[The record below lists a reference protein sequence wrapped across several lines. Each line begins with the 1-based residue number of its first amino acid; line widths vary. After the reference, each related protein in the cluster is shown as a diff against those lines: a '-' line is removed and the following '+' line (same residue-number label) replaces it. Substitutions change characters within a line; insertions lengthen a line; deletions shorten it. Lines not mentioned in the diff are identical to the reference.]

1 MTGRLI
7 IPYFTGLWDRLPQ
20 GNFAAKLIT
29 KFTGILQGGFMKKM
43 FITAIATITVI
54 MASGQQ
60 KTDAMLFGDVKSKET
75 NTHIPY
81 STIFVK
87 GTNLGTIADSSGH
100 FILPHLPEGK
110 TTVIAQAVGY
120 KAKEA
125 EVFMMKNEAVTL
137 FFELEEDI
145 LQLDQFVV
153 TGTRTQRSVKD
164 VPVRTEIIGIREIE
178 NKNACNIYQALEGT
192 PGVRVENQCQ
202 SCNFTMVRMQ
212 GLGAEHTQI
221 LINGQPIYSGLA
233 GVFGL
238 QQMSTIDIGQIEV
251 VKGAGSA
258 LYGSGAVAGAINI
271 VTKEPAMEPSA
282 TIDVQFG
289 NHNTNRYGITSSM
302 RNKKGNIGVN
312 IFAQRL
318 TEDAIDQTGEG
329 LIRSEVKGKDNY
341 TDRVDAKLTTLGFA
355 LYFDN
360 AFFKNDKLILRG
372 KAISEFRSG
381 GFMED
386 DTYKNP
392 YTEGTEQI
400 FTDRYETQLSYTKKI
415 RTRSEINL
423 SVAYVSHKRN
433 ATNDTFLT
441 DYMSLHNDSTPDVR
455 DMRPYLADEN
465 SVNAT
470 FTFET
475 IHRRHRLLFG
485 AQGNYLNLEESGMYM
500 IVDPES
506 EYLGMS
512 YKSVSK
518 KSGGE
523 FGLFFQDEW
532 VAMTNL
538 TVIAGLRFDSHN
550 SGEQFAADE
559 VVFQSETFP
568 KTSFSETSL
577 NPRVALKYD
586 FTDKLAMRA
595 SVGTGYRAPF
605 GFSEELHLCSGSP
618 RVWKSSDLE
627 AETSVSY
634 NVSADYYS
642 KNTRTSINFFRT
654 RLNNKIGFTEA
665 DPDVSAL
672 GYDYQWRNIDD
683 AVVQGVELSF
693 LANVTRNLD
702 LGVDL
707 TFNYGAYEN
716 PREDWV
722 GTEYESVSRYIS
734 RFPVS
739 TGNLKVEY
747 RPGTLILAL
756 FGNYQGNLYIDYYN
770 LDVDPEIGDLSKI
783 KKTDPFMLF
792 NAKVSKQ
799 VNQFRLYAGVNN
811 IFNYLQDERHLDDA
825 AFMYAPIYGTMVY
838 GGVSFTIG
846 R

>member
-1 MTGRLI
+1 MKRIFVIAIAMLS
-7 IPYFTGLWDRLPQ
+7 
-20 GNFAAKLIT
+20 
-29 KFTGILQGGFMKKM
+29 GIL
-43 FITAIATITVI
+43 AV
-54 MASGQQ
+54 GQQ
-60 KTDAMLFGDVKSKET
+60 KTDAMLFGDVKSKQT
-75 NTHIPY
+75 NEHIPY
-81 STIFVK
+81 TSIFVK
-87 GTNLGTIADSSGH
+87 GTNMGTIADSTGH
-100 FILPHLPEGK
+100 FVLPHLPDGK
-110 TTVIAQAVGY
+110 NSVIARAVGY
-120 KAKEA
+120 KAMEM
-125 EVFMMKNEAVTL
+125 EVFMKKDEAVTV
-137 FFELEEDI
+137 FFELEEDV

-153 TGTRTQRSVKD
+153 TGTRTQRFVKD

-221 LINGQPIYSGLA
+221 LINGQPMYSGLA

-238 QQMSTIDIGQIEV
+238 QQMSTIDVGRIEV

-271 VTKEPAMEPSA
+271 VTKEPAMKPS
-282 TIDVQFG
+282 TTVDVQFG
-289 NHNTNRYGITSSM
+289 NHNTNRYGINSSM
-302 RNKKGNIGVN
+302 RNSKGNIGVN

-329 LIRSEVKGKDNY
+329 LTKSEVKIKDNF
-341 TDRVDAKLTTLGFA
+341 TDRVAANLTTLGFG

-372 KAISEFRSG
+372 KAISEFRAG

-386 DTYKNP
+386 DAYKNP

-400 FTDRYETQLSYTKKI
+400 FTNRYESQMNYTKKI
-415 RTRSEINL
+415 RTKSEINL
-423 SVAYVSHKRN
+423 SVAYVSHKRD

-465 SVNAT
+465 SINAAL
-470 FTFET
+470 TFET

-485 AQGNYLNLEESGMYM
+485 VQGNYIKLEESGMYM
-500 IVDPES
+500 VIDPES
-506 EYLGMS
+506 EFLGMA
-512 YKSVSK
+512 YKSVSDK
-518 KSGGE
+518 RGGE

-532 VAMTNL
+532 IAMTNL

-550 SGEQFAADE
+550 SGEQFATDE
-559 VVFQSETFP
+559 IVFQTENFP
-568 KTSFSETSL
+568 KTNFSETSL
-577 NPRVALKYD
+577 NPRLAMKYD
-586 FTDKLAMRA
+586 FTEKLAMRA

-605 GFSEELHLCSGSP
+605 GFSEDLHLCSGSP

-627 AETSVSY
+627 AETSISY
-634 NVSADYYS
+634 NISADYYS
-642 KNTRTSINFFRT
+642 KNTRTSINLFRT
-654 RLNNKIGFTEA
+654 TLKNKIGFSEA

-693 LANVTRNLD
+693 IANVRKNLD
-702 LGVDL
+702 LGLDL
-707 TFNYGAYEN
+707 TFNHGEYNY

-722 GTEYESVSRYIS
+722 GTVYESDSRYIS
-734 RFPVS
+734 RFPVT

-747 RPGTLILAL
+747 RPGTWIMAL
-756 FGNYQGNLYIDYYN
+756 SGNYQGHLYIDYYN
-770 LDVDPEIGDLSKI
+770 LDVDLVNGDQSKI

-799 VNQFRLYAGVNN
+799 LNQFRLYAGVNN

-838 GGVSFTIG
+838 GGVAYTIEH
-846 R
+846 